1 MASRNILDKAK
12 KLLRKRQYSSVIKLL
27 EPLLFDFRES
37 FQYFYTL
44 GLACLYLGDVGGAET
59 YFKKARQIKIND
71 VNLILAQA
79 SLFLRKGY
87 VDRALEYCLDALEL
101 EPNNHYALR
110 FLALIRKKGDRDKML
125 EWAHDG
131 RIKVFY
137 PPVGLHPSIIPGILT
152 IVMLVC
158 LGFFVFVNSKTI
170 LGLNGNR
177 ADISDLYLTHD
188 DRSSLLEKDLS
199 SSVYTYI
206 LTKSQV
212 EQSFSKA
219 QTAFQ
224 KFNDNTA
231 QVEINRILNSNASVS
246 VKQKARD
253 LMTYLTEPS
262 FDSLKDSF
270 TYTEVIKD
278 SVLYTDCWVLWS
290 GRVSNI
296 SVTDTITRCSLLI
309 GYEDMKSI
317 EGIVPV
323 QLSSSIILDP
333 EKPVT
338 VLGKIVY
345 VDGKLSLQG
354 KSVYQSIK

>member
-1 MASRNILDKAK
+1 MASSNLEKAK
-12 KLLRKRQYSSVIKLL
+12 LLLRKRKFSSVVKLL
-27 EPLLFDFRES
+27 EPLLFDYRES

-79 SLFLRKGY
+79 CLFLRKGY

-101 EPNNHYALR
+101 ESDNRYALR
-110 FLALIRKKGDRDKML
+110 FLSRIRKKGDKERMI

-137 PPVGLHPSIIPGILT
+137 PPLGLHPSIIPFIITILLLLTAGT
-152 IVMLVC
+152 II
-158 LGFFVFVNSKTI
+158 FANSKSI

-177 ADISDLYLTHD
+177 ADISDLNLTYD
-188 DRSSLLEKDLS
+188 DRSDLLEKDLS

-219 QTAFQ
+219 QTEFQ
-224 KFNDNTA
+224 RFNDNAA
-231 QVEINRILNSNASVS
+231 QLEINRILNSNAAVS
-246 VKQKARD
+246 VKQKARE
-253 LMTYLTEPS
+253 LMTYLAEPS
-262 FDSLKDSF
+262 FDSIKNSF
-270 TYTEVIKD
+270 SYTDVSKEP
-278 SVLYTDCWVLWS
+278 VLYTDCWVLWS

-296 SVTDTITRCSLLI
+296 TVTDTITRCSLLI
-309 GYEDMKSI
+309 GYEDMKNI
-317 EGIVPV
+317 EGIVPL
-323 QLSSSIILDP
+323 QLPSSILIDP
-333 EKPVT
+333 EKPVS
-338 VLGKIVY
+338 VLAKIIFP
-345 VDGKLSLQG
+345 DGKLALQG
-354 KSVYQSIK
+354 KSVYQSVK